1 MNLWT
6 AIGYDLD
13 LDLLDVMYDLDPGM
27 LAWSPPRTRSVRKG
41 LVERVIAAAPRRT
54 N

>member
-6 AIGYDLD
+6 ATRYDLD
-13 LDLLDVMYDLDPGM
+13 LDLLDVMLDLDPGM

-41 LVERVIAAAPRRT
+41 LVERVIANSPSRT